1 MKPRSQAFLI
11 LSIGIVLAAVII
23 ADTLY
28 KIKSFDNTLQVVGS
42 AKKAV
47 EADQVQWRLELSR
60 PVTTFTI
67 KSGNSLLQND
77 LKKVENFLQENGISQ
92 NAYTINP
99 VKLQNVYEQ
108 NGVSATKFLLTQSI
122 QLNSSQVALI
132 AELSKRYQT
141 LINQGVMVYANQ
153 PEYYVSKLP
162 EIRVELLKDAMKDA
176 KLRAKSIAE
185 SDDQKVGK
193 LKSASAGVVQVLSK
207 DSTNVSDYGTYDT
220 SQIQKDVMVSV
231 RAVFNLR

>member
-1 MKPRSQAFLI
+1 MKPRSQSSLI
-11 LSIGIVLAAVII
+11 LSIGIILAAVII

-42 AKKAV
+42 AKKTV

-67 KSGNSLLQND
+67 KSGNYLLQKD
-77 LKKVENFLQENGISQ
+77 LESVEKFLQENGISQ

-108 NGVSATKFLLTQSI
+108 NGVSSTRFLLTQSI
-122 QLNSSQVALI
+122 QLSTSQVALI
-132 AELSKRYQT
+132 AELSKRYQV

-185 SDDQKVGK
+185 SDDQNVGK